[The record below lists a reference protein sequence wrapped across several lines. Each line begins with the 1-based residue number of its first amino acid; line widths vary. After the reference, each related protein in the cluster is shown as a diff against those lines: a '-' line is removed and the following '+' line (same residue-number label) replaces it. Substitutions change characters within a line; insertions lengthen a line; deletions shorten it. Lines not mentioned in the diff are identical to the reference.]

1 MKSCNKLFL
10 PLFVLSLFWVLP
22 VYAEKDDN
30 LSLISVSG
38 DAEIKVVPDEVVITL
53 GVETL
58 GKDLLQTKDE
68 NDQKVKKI
76 IGAAQSLKI
85 DPKNIQTDYISIQ
98 PEYESGSF
106 KFQNNKAVSG
116 FYVRKTL
123 AITLKDISKF
133 EELLSSVVSAGANYI
148 HGIEF
153 RTSELR
159 KYRDQARALAIKA
172 AQEKATALAKEL
184 GRSIGRPH
192 SIQEGSIGWYS
203 GYGSWWGSRW
213 GGQMSQNV
221 SQNVNSPAQGESTV
235 PLGQISVTASVSVS
249 FELE

>member
-1 MKSCNKLFL
+1 MKHWKKSFL
-10 PLFVLSLFWVLP
+10 LAFLLTAFSILP
-22 VYAEKDDN
+22 AYADKDAD

-38 DAEIKVVPDEVVITL
+38 DAEVKVVPDEVVITL

-58 GKDLLQTKDE
+58 DKDLAKAKEE
-68 NDQKVKKI
+68 NDQKVKQI
-76 IGAAQSLKI
+76 IAAAQKLKV
-85 DPKNIQTDYISIQ
+85 DAKNIQTDYINIQ

-106 KFQNNKAVSG
+106 KFQNNKAANG

-133 EELLSSVVSAGANYI
+133 EDLLSSVLGAGANYV

-159 KYRDQARALAIKA
+159 KHRDQARALAIKA
-172 AQEKATALAKEL
+172 AQEKAVALAKEL
-184 GRSIGRPH
+184 GRSVGRPH
-192 SIQEGSIGWYS
+192 SIQEGRIGWWS

-213 GGQMSQNV
+213 GNQMSQNV
-221 SQNVNSPAQGESTV
+221 SQNVNAPSQGDSTV